1 MLHEKT
7 HFFFLV
13 DAVMVLRTELT
24 ALHVLGNSCTSK
36 LYSQP
41 EEALI
46 MWAGAGLGTQAIA
59 ELWGLSL
66 P

>member
-41 EEALI
+41 
-46 MWAGAGLGTQAIA
+46 
-59 ELWGLSL
+59 
-66 P
+66 